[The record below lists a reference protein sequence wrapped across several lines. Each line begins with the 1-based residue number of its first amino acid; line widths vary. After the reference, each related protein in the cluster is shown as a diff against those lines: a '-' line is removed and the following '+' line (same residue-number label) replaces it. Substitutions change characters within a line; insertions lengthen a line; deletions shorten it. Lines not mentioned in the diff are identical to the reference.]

1 VFGSGALL
9 CQESKALQRLI
20 FGVLGSGND
29 GTLMCCY
36 GCSRSCS
43 QKFGIMLLKHVH
55 ILTKWWILTLEQM
68 LLFSQKTSLT
78 ATVGMSFFFLFQCHV
93 SPFSS
98 TMHFNFPP
106 QLMKFSIQFL
116 WSSIRV
122 EFVLFR
128 SDVDWPALDWLMQ
141 DCFVTLL
148 QLVRMLAPREESLR
162 TRLCKVIPILNRLSH
177 F

>member
-1 VFGSGALL
+1 
-9 CQESKALQRLI
+9 
-20 FGVLGSGND
+20 
-29 GTLMCCY
+29 
-36 GCSRSCS
+36 
-43 QKFGIMLLKHVH
+43 
-55 ILTKWWILTLEQM
+55 
-68 LLFSQKTSLT
+68 
-78 ATVGMSFFFLFQCHV
+78 
-93 SPFSS
+93 
-98 TMHFNFPP
+98 MHFNFPP
-106 QLMKFSIQFL
+106 QFMKFSTQFL

-122 EFVLFR
+122 EFALFR